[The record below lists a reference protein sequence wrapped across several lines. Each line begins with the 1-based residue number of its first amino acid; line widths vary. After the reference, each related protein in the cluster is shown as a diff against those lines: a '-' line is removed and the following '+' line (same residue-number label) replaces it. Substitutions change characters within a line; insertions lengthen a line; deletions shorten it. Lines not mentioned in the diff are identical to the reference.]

1 MLILAF
7 FFGIVLAINNL
18 IKFMLADRKNF
29 DKVCNCKFIHPMLSF
44 YIWIMLDFMANIMYL
59 ILSVSTVT
67 RPVRLVQFLPAT
79 FRVLIGIE

>member
-7 FFGIVLAINNL
+7 FLGIILAVNNL
-18 IKFMLADRKNF
+18 IKFMFADRKNF
-29 DKVCNCKFIHPMLSF
+29 VKVCKCQVCHPMLSF
-44 YIWIMLDFMANIMYL
+44 YIWIVLDFMANIMYL

-79 FRVLIGIE
+79 TRVLIGIE